1 MKEQS
6 LNIQYQVAQ
15 LDELSDIEQQLVKK
29 AMEATNNSYANYSH
43 FYVGA
48 ACLLADGRIVIGAN
62 QENAAFPSGLC
73 AERSA
78 IFGAQSNYPEQAITT
93 LAIAARNENG
103 FLKKPDFPMWRMQ
116 TGNPRDGRPISA
128 TRSHLAL
135 RRELH
140 LSLPQHQG
148 LASILIRRCQY
159 ERIRFRIISSD

>member
-103 FLKKPDFPMWRMQ
+103 FLKS
-116 TGNPRDGRPISA
+116 PISPCGA
-128 TRSHLAL
+128 CRQVILEMEDRYHQPVRILLYGENCTYRFHSIKDL
-135 RRELH
+135 
-140 LSLPQHQG
+140 LPF
-148 LASILIRRCQY
+148 SFVDSNMK
-159 ERIRFRIISSD
+159 E

>member
-43 FYVGA
+43 FHVGA

-73 AERSA
+73 AEVPSSEPKA
-78 IFGAQSNYPEQAITT
+78 TIQS
-93 LAIAARNENG
+93 
-103 FLKKPDFPMWRMQ
+103 K
-116 TGNPRDGRPISA
+116 
-128 TRSHLAL
+128 
-135 RRELH
+135 
-140 LSLPQHQG
+140 LSRLWP
-148 LASILIRRCQY
+148 
-159 ERIRFRIISSD
+159 

>member
-43 FYVGA
+43 FHVGA
-48 ACLLADGRIVIGAN
+48 ACLLDDGRIVIGAN
-62 QENAAFPSGLC
+62 QENAAFPSGASYHDSGHSC
-73 AERSA
+73 PQREW
-78 IFGAQSNYPEQAITT
+78 FPQ
-93 LAIAARNENG
+93 
-103 FLKKPDFPMWRMQ
+103 KPDLPMWRMQ
-116 TGNPRDGRPISA
+116 AGNTRDGRPISA

-140 LSLPQHQG
+140 LLLPQHQG
-148 LASILIRRCQY
+148 LASILICRCQY
-159 ERIRFRIISSD
+159 ERIRFWIISSD